1 MPNICFQPPMRFEGN
16 IVGLIAVGFCL
27 ALDQPK
33 ARRRAGPHVATM
45 FGWRSPSLD
54 ELEDILKYHISG
66 RVGDDAEA
74 DQAEGQ
80 PYPQGHRLP
89 RLLHEIP
96 QAGET
101 IQAQGVARGKG
112 PRRRTVTPQGADSAP
127 GQDAKLRLCEAFR
140 RATRRLRLPLRGGLQ
155 MIAQVRAALFHLV
168 AQLAAAEGGERGI
181 AELPPGGVEP
191 LLQSTDIL
199 VQEFGLGHACAT

>member
-1 MPNICFQPPMRFEGN
+1 MRRY
-16 IVGLIAVGFCL
+16 
-27 ALDQPK
+27 Q
-33 ARRRAGPHVATM
+33 RASTRASRASGDLMRPQRGVNHSA
-45 FGWRSPSLD
+45 
-54 ELEDILKYHISG
+54 DI
-66 RVGDDAEA
+66 R
-74 DQAEGQ
+74 
-80 PYPQGHRLP
+80 P
-89 RLLHEIP
+89 
-96 QAGET
+96 
-101 IQAQGVARGKG
+101 QGVARGKG

-191 LLQSTDIL
+191 LLQSADIL
-199 VQEFGLGHACAT
+199 VQEFGLGACAT